1 MQVPINSLKRKMFQI
16 LYLTLVYK
24 IMRLRAP
31 AHTAV
36 RYELL
41 PQVSIILA
49 LFSVGTVFFYGNV
62 GSEIM
67 LLHFS

>member
-36 RYELL
+36 RWRSLETHW
-41 PQVSIILA
+41 QQTE
-49 LFSVGTVFFYGNV
+49 TVTKTIN
-62 GSEIM
+62 
-67 LLHFS
+67 